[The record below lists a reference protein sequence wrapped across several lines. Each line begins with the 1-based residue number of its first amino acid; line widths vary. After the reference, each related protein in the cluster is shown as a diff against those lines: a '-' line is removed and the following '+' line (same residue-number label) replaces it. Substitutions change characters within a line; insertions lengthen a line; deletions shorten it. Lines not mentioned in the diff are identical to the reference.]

1 MGWTTLFSMNTPA
14 KANEIAAICRMQIEL
29 VEINA
34 ATFFPGQAL
43 ADVLDLHFVLLHLFL
58 ADAEGRQL
66 SVSGLAR
73 AMGLSRGGVRN
84 KLAKLV
90 ELGWCT
96 NGGEGYALT
105 HDIVKSHA
113 LPELLARKGEIIT
126 AAAKEV
132 ADLAASKVADS
143 AMANLAS

>member
-1 MGWTTLFSMNTPA
+1 MNTPA

-58 ADAEGRQL
+58 ADAKGCQL

-73 AMGLSRGGVRN
+73 AMGLSRGGVEQSSRSWWRWAGAPMAARLCPDPRHRETPF
-84 KLAKLV
+84 LARL
-90 ELGWCT
+90 LAQSRDH
-96 NGGEGYALT
+96 NGGRQRG
-105 HDIVKSHA
+105 
-113 LPELLARKGEIIT
+113 GGFGGQQ
-126 AAAKEV
+126 
-132 ADLAASKVADS
+132 VADS